1 MKIHDVEQR
10 SPEWY
15 ALRLGIPTASEFNN
29 LLTPTGKPSAS
40 IKTYAR
46 SLAVE
51 VFTGTPDEGFTSYW
65 AERGKELEDDA
76 LRAYQFAT
84 DREVH
89 RVGFVTDDDVTRGCS
104 PDGLVDDGMIEIK
117 CLKRDNHAAEIF
129 KWMETKEAPPEFRNQ
144 VQGQMMIS
152 ERAWCDH
159 VFYHPEMPLLIIRS
173 LPNADIQTALASQI
187 DAVLEERNRL
197 LTLLEQ
203 FTESGS

>member
-65 AERGKELEDDA
+65 ADRGKELEDDA

-84 DREVH
+84 DREVN
-89 RVGFVTDDDVTRGCS
+89 RVGFVTDDDGTRGCS

-117 CLKRDNHAAEIF
+117 CLKRDNHLAAIMH
-129 KWMETKEAPPEFRNQ
+129 WMENKCAPPEYKHQ
-144 VQGQMMIS
+144 AQGQMLIA
-152 ERAWCDH
+152 EKAWCDH
-159 VFYHPEMPLLIIRS
+159 VFFCPELPLLIVRS
-173 LPNADIQTALASQI
+173 VPDEDTQAALSSQI
-187 DAVLEERNRL
+187 DAVLEERNRIL
-197 LTLLEQ
+197 SMLEK
-203 FTESGS
+203 FTETP